1 MQRLKYKISN
11 IPVSILL
18 NLLNKYDN
26 ADAEVE
32 ITIEK
37 KVDPFVDSG
46 ITQGYTHAYYDF
58 ISIKVNTDINE
69 ASKEEAF
76 NLVDEI
82 SKWSRSK

>member
-1 MQRLKYKISN
+1 MKYKISN

-37 KVDPFVDSG
+37 KVDPFVDSD
-46 ITQGYTHAYYDF
+46 IKQGYTHVYYDF

-69 ASKEEAF
+69 ASKEEVF

>member
-1 MQRLKYKISN
+1 MKYKISN

-32 ITIEK
+32 ITVEK
-37 KVDPFVDSG
+37 KVDPFADLD
-46 ITQGYTHAYYDF
+46 IKQGYTHVYYDF
-58 ISIKVNTDINE
+58 IGIKVNTDINE

>member
-1 MQRLKYKISN
+1 MRCKISN

-26 ADAEVE
+26 TDAEVE

-37 KVDPFVDSG
+37 KVDPFVDSD

-58 ISIKVNTDINE
+58 IGIKVNTDINE

>member
-1 MQRLKYKISN
+1 MKYKFSN

-37 KVDPFVDSG
+37 KVEPFVASD
-46 ITQGYTHAYYDF
+46 IKQGYPHVYYDL
-58 ISIKVNTDINE
+58 ISLKVNTDINE

>member
-1 MQRLKYKISN
+1 MKYKISN
-11 IPVSILL
+11 IPISLL
-18 NLLNKYDN
+18 LELLNKYDN

-37 KVDPFVDSG
+37 KVDPFVDLD

>member
-1 MQRLKYKISN
+1 MKYKISN

-37 KVDPFVDSG
+37 KVDPFVDSD
-46 ITQGYTHAYYDF
+46 ITQGYAHAYYDF

>member
-1 MQRLKYKISN
+1 MKYKISN

-32 ITIEK
+32 ITI
-37 KVDPFVDSG
+37 
-46 ITQGYTHAYYDF
+46 GYTHAYYDF

-76 NLVDEI
+76 NLVAEI
-82 SKWSRSK
+82 SKWLRSK